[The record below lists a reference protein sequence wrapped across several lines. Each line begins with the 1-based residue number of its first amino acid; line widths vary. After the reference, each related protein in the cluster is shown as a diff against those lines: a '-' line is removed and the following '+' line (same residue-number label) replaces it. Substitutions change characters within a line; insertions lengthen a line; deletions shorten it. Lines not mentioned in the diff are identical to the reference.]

1 MNTINKKINHII
13 LALMELEA
21 NDYHSVCFEYGNDF
35 FRVRIF
41 AGEVNRGNIVYQKT
55 FIPTEEAADLD
66 ELSNKITS
74 LKSSVTTTIFQC
86 YRRVFVKGE
95 RVGKWEKI
103 RPIIPFGENALTS
116 MLYDGSGYFLDD
128 PDNNMQYFVD
138 MKQVSETN

>member
-13 LALMELEA
+13 LALMELET
-21 NDYHSVCFEYGNDF
+21 NDYHSVCFEYGSDF

-95 RVGKWEKI
+95 RAGKWEKI